1 DYDERKETIDAI
13 LNLFNGNSKFLYSE
27 PGIFSIDITDFGY
40 KFNIEIKRAGSQGI
54 GHMKIFS
61 YDLTITQR
69 LTTELPN
76 SKISLIHDSTLFDGV
91 DERQISKALEL
102 AQKESTEKKFQYIC
116 LLNSD
121 TVPYKD
127 FSKGFGE
134 VFKKSI
140 VQTFSDSTE
149 DGGLLG
155 VRF

>member
-1 DYDERKETIDAI
+1 
-13 LNLFNGNSKFLYSE
+13 
-27 PGIFSIDITDFGY
+27 
-40 KFNIEIKRAGSQGI
+40 
-54 GHMKIFS
+54 MKIFS
-61 YDLTITQR
+61 YDLTVTQR
-69 LTTELPN
+69 LTSELPN

-102 AQKESTEKKFQYIC
+102 AQKESTEKDFQYIC

-127 FSKGFGE
+127 FTEGFAGI
-134 VFKKSI
+134 FKKSI